1 MDAIII
7 NGQSYNTRY
16 VSASCIWTLADVHRT
31 LCSSSGTANLTAI
44 LDTGTPTGRASLSLV
59 RSIGSRVGRTAYI
72 DPRFVDI
79 MYGAD
84 AETNG
89 DFSVVPCNA
98 QIDVS
103 LVFGYVGPFARI
115 ARPLTRLPSSDT
127 VFPIHPF
134 DAIQP
139 LGIADNGSVVCEG
152 AFARLEGFPDGS
164 KYALFLT
171 RGVY

>member
-1 MDAIII
+1 
-7 NGQSYNTRY
+7 
-16 VSASCIWTLADVHRT
+16 
-31 LCSSSGTANLTAI
+31 
-44 LDTGTPTGRASLSLV
+44 
-59 RSIGSRVGRTAYI
+59 
-72 DPRFVDI
+72 

-98 QIDVS
+98 QINVS
-103 LVFGYVGPFARI
+103 LVFGYVGPLALTV

-139 LGIADNGSVVCEG
+139 LGIADDGSVVCEG

-164 KYALFLT
+164 EYAPFLT
-171 RGVY
+171 RREY